1 MLAEATTLLLVYKAL
16 RLPVLV
22 IALAFII
29 YYLYNKK
36 NRNRVE
42 EPKYRMLEED

>member
-1 MLAEATTLLLVYKAL
+1 MADDTTLLLIYKAL

-22 IALAFII
+22 IAMGFIV

-36 NRNRVE
+36 NRNRME

>member
-1 MLAEATTLLLVYKAL
+1 MLAETTTLLLVYKAL

-36 NRNRVE
+36 NRNRME